1 MEPVNNAS
9 ARSYLDFQGLGE
21 LKGQAARDGKAA
33 LRETAQQFEAMFLQ
47 MMMKSMRE
55 SIEKSDLVQS
65 GHTETFEGMFDREVS
80 VAMAKRNSLGLADM
94 LVQAQERQMGSIST
108 AEALQAR
115 QAGAADKADKADKA
129 DVRRL
134 DAPVPA
140 IPLQAAPQVFDPL
153 KRPGGPLPIN
163 PAKLGLGVSR

>member
-55 SIEKSDLVQS
+55 SIEKSDLLES
-65 GHTETFEGMFDREVS
+65 NHTDTWEGMFDREVS

-115 QAGAADKADKADKA
+115 EAGTADKPS
-129 DVRRL
+129 VRRL
-134 DAPVPA
+134 DAPIPA

-163 PAKLGLGVSR
+163 PAKLGMGGSR

>member
-21 LKGQAARDGKAA
+21 LKGRAARDEKGA

-55 SIEKSDLVQS
+55 SIDKSDLMQS
-65 GHTETFEGMFDREVS
+65 SHTDTFEAMFDREVS
-80 VAMAKRNSLGLADM
+80 VALSKRNAMGLADM
-94 LVQAQERQMGSIST
+94 LVQTQERQMATT
-108 AEALQAR
+108 AQALQAR
-115 QAGAADKADKADKA
+115 EAGAADKPAM
-129 DVRRL
+129 RRL
-134 DAPVPA
+134 DAPLNA
-140 IPLQAAPQVFDPL
+140 LPLQGPPQVFDPI

-163 PAKLGLGVSR
+163 PAKLGMGVSR